1 MRESEERY
9 RLFVGD
15 VAHQLRTPLAILR
28 SHLDGMGG
36 ADEIKQLMGDVDD
49 MARLVNQ
56 LLGYAQLDLLK
67 IALSDRADLCEVCTD
82 VATYFAPLAI
92 QEGSL

>member
-9 RLFVGD
+9 RLFAGD

-36 ADEIKQLMGDVDD
+36 ADEIKPLVGDVDD
-49 MARLVNQ
+49 MALLVNQ
-56 LLGYAQLDLLK
+56 LLAYAQLDLLK